1 MLAYIGFGG
10 NLGDV
15 KTRITH
21 ALEKIDMLPTTRI
34 VEVSSLYRTPAWGGV
49 ATEPFLNGVCA
60 IETEL
65 EAHALLKELLQI
77 ENVLGRVRV
86 QAWGNRTI
94 DLDILTYDDIVC
106 NDETLQIPHPYMLD
120 RAFVLIP
127 LCEITDNQTYV
138 DALAR
143 LPIHEYTDIEQ
154 IAFTY
159 TYQA

>member
-15 KTRITH
+15 QTRIVS
-21 ALEKIDMLPTTRI
+21 ALERIDLLASTRI

-65 EAHALLKELLQI
+65 DPHTLLEALLEI
-77 ENVLGRVRV
+77 EDILGRVRV
-86 QAWGNRTI
+86 ETWGNRTI
-94 DLDILTYDDIVC
+94 DLDILVYGDVVC
-106 NDETLQIPHPYMLD
+106 NDERLKIPHPYMFD

-154 IAFTY
+154 ILFTY
-159 TYQA
+159 KA

>member
-1 MLAYIGFGG
+1 MLVYIGFGG

-21 ALEKIDMLPTTRI
+21 ALDMIADLPTTHI
-34 VEVSSLYRTPAWGGV
+34 VEVSNLYQTPPWGGV
-49 ATEPFLNGVCA
+49 ATESFLNGVVA

-65 EAHALLKELLQI
+65 EAHDLLQQLLQI
-77 ENVLGRVRV
+77 EHQLGRVRV
-86 QAWGNRTI
+86 ENWGNRTI
-94 DLDILTYDDIVC
+94 DLDILTYGDEVY
-106 NDETLQIPHPYMLD
+106 NDETLQVPHPYMLD

-127 LCEITDNQTYV
+127 LCEITDNQMYV

-154 IAFTY
+154 IDFSY
-159 TYQA
+159 

>member
-15 KTRITH
+15 EARIVR
-21 ALEKIDMLPTTRI
+21 ALDMIASLPTTTI
-34 VEVSSLYRTPAWGGV
+34 VEVSNLYQTPPWGGV
-49 ATEPFLNGVCA
+49 ATEPFLNGVVA
-60 IETEL
+60 IETEI
-65 EAHALLKELLQI
+65 EAHELLTQLLRI
-77 ENVLGRVRV
+77 EDVLGRVRV
-86 QAWGNRTI
+86 ETWGNRTI
-94 DLDILTYDDIVC
+94 DLDILTYGDAVY
-106 NDETLQIPHPYMLD
+106 NDPTLQIPHPYMLD

-127 LCEITDNQTYV
+127 LCEITDSQMYV

-154 IAFTY
+154 IPF